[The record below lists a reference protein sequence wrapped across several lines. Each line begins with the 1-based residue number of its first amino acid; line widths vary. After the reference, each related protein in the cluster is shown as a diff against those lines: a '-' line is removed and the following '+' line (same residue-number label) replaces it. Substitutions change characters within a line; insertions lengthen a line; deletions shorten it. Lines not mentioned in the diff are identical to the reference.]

1 MQIYLPQLTMNT
13 ARSKTRKHTTFNVS
27 YESVRVNGNQLTR
40 VQTAMYPTISF
51 KPKRGKYYTIMM
63 YDLHSP
69 KPAFLH
75 FLAINVVN
83 PFVIDPIVP
92 YVKPS
97 PPPKDNHYHVYL
109 FELYEQPEFLTL
121 VEPLQNRSGFD
132 PARFVHK
139 YGLVKVAQR
148 GFYINPQFNESV

>member
-1 MQIYLPQLTMNT
+1 MNT
-13 ARSKTRKHTTFNVS
+13 NTSVKKTRKYKYNFS
-27 YESVRVNGNQLTR
+27 IYYDSIIVNGNQLTR
-40 VQTAMYPTISF
+40 ELTSNYPSISF

-75 FLAINVVN
+75 FLAINVTD
-83 PFVIDPIVP
+83 PLVIDPIVP

-109 FELYEQPEFLTL
+109 FDLYEQLEFLTL
-121 VEPLQNRSGFD
+121 EPIQNRSGFD
-132 PARFVHK
+132 PVHFVRK
-139 YGLVKVAQR
+139 YTLVKIAER
-148 GFYINPQFNESV
+148 GFYINPKS

>member
-1 MQIYLPQLTMNT
+1 MNT
-13 ARSKTRKHTTFNVS
+13 TKSIKKTRKYRTHFAV
-27 YESVRVNGNQLTR
+27 YYDDIPVNGNQLTR
-40 VQTAMYPTISF
+40 AQTTMYPTISF
-51 KPKRGKYYTIMM
+51 KPKRETYYTIMM

-75 FLAINVVN
+75 FLAINVMD
-83 PFVIDPIVP
+83 PQAIDSIVP

-121 VEPLQNRSGFD
+121 VVPIQNRSGFD
-132 PARFVHK
+132 PARFVNK

-148 GFYINPQFNESV
+148 GFYINPQFYDSV